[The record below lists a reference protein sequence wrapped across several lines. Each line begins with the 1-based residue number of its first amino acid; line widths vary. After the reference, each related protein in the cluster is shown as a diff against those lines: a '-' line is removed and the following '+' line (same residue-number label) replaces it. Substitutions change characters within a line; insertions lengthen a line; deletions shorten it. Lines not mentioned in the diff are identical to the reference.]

1 MTLEEFQKI
10 PVRETMHL
18 AMEDEYTTTY
28 ASADNRVGVCVH
40 VPRHPV
46 TGKPH
51 GRAYRHYM
59 IDGKVYCSKK
69 KLEEALRDFNL

>member
-1 MTLEEFQKI
+1 MTLEEFMKI
-10 PVRETMHL
+10 PVRETCHL
-18 AMEDEYTTTY
+18 ALEDEYTTTY

-40 VPRHPV
+40 VPRHPE
-46 TGKPH
+46 TGQPH

-59 IDGKVYCSKK
+59 IDGKVYRSKK